1 MGADSPSA
9 GQSSPLPSL
18 ALMALAVGISVANPF
33 YVQSLLPSVQAA
45 FGLQGGRVLLGPMAT
60 QLGMA
65 AGFLLLLPL
74 GDGTER
80 RRMLTLL
87 AIGMALACGVVALGI
102 WPNSLSALALG
113 LMAVDLG
120 VQGSFVANQARI
132 YGIDPSARSRMSGQL
147 FLTAYLGAAACSV
160 VISMFWSSWHWPG
173 TTAFALTL
181 VTLAFVLE
189 RQGAGTP
196 QN

>member
-1 MGADSPSA
+1 
-9 GQSSPLPSL
+9 
-18 ALMALAVGISVANPF
+18 
-33 YVQSLLPSVQAA
+33 
-45 FGLQGGRVLLGPMAT
+45 
-60 QLGMA
+60 
-65 AGFLLLLPL
+65 
-74 GDGTER
+74 
-80 RRMLTLL
+80 
-87 AIGMALACGVVALGI
+87 
-102 WPNSLSALALG
+102 
-113 LMAVDLG
+113 MAVDLG